1 MTTEGTAMTHPVI
14 DDLQW
19 RYTTKRYDST
29 KKVSPE
35 NLTVLLEA
43 IRLSASSINSQP
55 WKFIVL
61 ESSEAKSRM
70 ERTAAEGFAFNLP
83 AIRDCSH
90 IILFAHNPY
99 YKREDY
105 AEVVDNGIAD
115 GRTSAEDREGAFGAF
130 VFAEMN
136 MDETGN
142 NSAWTRAQVYLALG
156 NALHTLARLRIDST
170 TMEGFDSDLMSSEFE
185 KELDGYRCEV
195 AVAIGYRDTSED
207 YNAKLPKSRRRAES
221 VFVHL

>member
-1 MTTEGTAMTHPVI
+1 MTHPII

-35 NLTVLLEA
+35 DLSVLLEA

-55 WKFIVL
+55 WKFLVL

-70 ERTAAEGFAFNLP
+70 ERAVGDGFAFNLP
-83 AIRDCSH
+83 AVRDSSH

-99 YKREDY
+99 YKRDDY

-115 GRTSAEDREGAFGAF
+115 GRTNVEEREGAFGAF

-142 NSAWTRAQVYLALG
+142 NGTWTRSQVYLALG

-170 TMEGFDSDLMSSEFE
+170 TMEGIDSDLLSSEFE

-195 AVAIGYRDTSED
+195 AVAIGYRNPAED
-207 YNAKLPKSRRRAES
+207 YNAKLPKSRRRPES

>member
-1 MTTEGTAMTHPVI
+1 MSHPI
-14 DDLQW
+14 IEDLQW

-29 KKVSPE
+29 RKVSAE
-35 NLTVLLEA
+35 DLAVLLEA

-55 WKFIVL
+55 WKFLVL
-61 ESSEAKSRM
+61 ESDEAKARM
-70 ERTAAEGFAFNLP
+70 ERTAAGGFAFNLP
-83 AIRDCSH
+83 VIRDCSH

-99 YKREDY
+99 YRREDY

-115 GRTSAEDREGAFGAF
+115 GRTPAEEREGAFGAF

-142 NSAWTRAQVYLALG
+142 NSTWTRSQVYLALG
-156 NALHTLARLRIDST
+156 NTLHTLARLRIDST
-170 TMEGFDSDLMSSEFE
+170 TMEGFDSDIMSSEFE

-195 AVAIGYRDTSED
+195 ALAIGYRDPAED
-207 YNAKLPKSRRRAES
+207 YNARLPKSRRRAES

>member
-1 MTTEGTAMTHPVI
+1 MEHPI
-14 DDLQW
+14 IEDLQW
-19 RYTTKRYDST
+19 RYTTKRYDNT
-29 KKVSPE
+29 KKVSSE
-35 NLTVLLEA
+35 DLAVLLEA

-61 ESSEAKSRM
+61 ESREAKSRM
-70 ERTAAEGFAFNLP
+70 ERALGEGFAFNLP
-83 AIRDCSH
+83 AVRDSSH

-115 GRTSAEDREGAFGAF
+115 GRTKAEEREGAFSAF

-136 MDETGN
+136 TDETGN
-142 NSAWTRAQVYLALG
+142 TGIWTRAQVYIALG

-170 TMEGFDSDLMSSEFE
+170 TMEGFDSDLLSSEFE
-185 KELDGYRCEV
+185 QELDGYRCEV
-195 AVAIGYRDTSED
+195 AVAIGYRDPAED
-207 YNAKLPKSRRRAES
+207 FNAKLPKSRRRAES
-221 VFVHL
+221 VFVYL